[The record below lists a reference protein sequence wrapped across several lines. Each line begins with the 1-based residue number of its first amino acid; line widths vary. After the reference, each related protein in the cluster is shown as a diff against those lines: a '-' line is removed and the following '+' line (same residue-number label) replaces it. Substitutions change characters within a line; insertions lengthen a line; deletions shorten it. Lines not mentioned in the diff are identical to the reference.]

1 MSLECRLRPA
11 AGEAQG
17 ALVLFHGRGA
27 DENDL
32 YPLLDFLDP
41 ERRLVAATP
50 RGPLSLPPG
59 GAHWYIV
66 REIGFPD
73 RETFEASYRL
83 AGEFLA
89 AFAEETGVPPE
100 LTVLGGFSQGAVM
113 TYALSLGR
121 GRPRPAAL
129 IALSGFIPTVEG
141 FEVDLS
147 PPLPPVAIGHGTYDP
162 VISVEW
168 SRRGSERRL
177 PQHRESRRAREAE
190 RVADHERFAENVD
203 HADERRVGDELGRRP
218 RADLADAEDGAEHR
232 EQRAPALD
240 ELGLP
245 ADEDVQ
251 GSGLDLRGRAEH
263 RRVEQGVFGE
273 ERSEARR
280 GVRADR
286 RHLDHGRPLPHT
298 GRHAVRAFR
307 NVGERLRVGDH
318 RDHRLDPPG
327 DVGGT
332 LRDERACDRERLG
345 LRAVAVPD
353 DEVVTGAGE
362 PPCDAAAHRPQADH

>member
-1 MSLECRLRPA
+1 VTLEYRVRPA
-11 AGEAQG
+11 EGEPEG

-32 YPLLDFLDP
+32 YSLLDFLDP

-100 LTVLGGFSQGAVM
+100 RTVLGGFSQGAVM

-121 GRPRPAAL
+121 GRPRPAAP

-141 FEVDLS
+141 FDLDLS

-168 SRRGSERRL
+168 SRRAKAQLE
-177 PQHRESRRAREAE
+177 EA
-190 RVADHERFAENVD
+190 
-203 HADERRVGDELGRRP
+203 
-218 RADLADAEDGAEHR
+218 GAEVLYR
-232 EQRAPALD
+232 EY
-240 ELGLP
+240 
-245 ADEDVQ
+245 
-251 GSGLDLRGRAEH
+251 
-263 RRVEQGVFGE
+263 
-273 ERSEARR
+273 
-280 GVRADR
+280 
-286 RHLDHGRPLPHT
+286 PLPH
-298 GRHAVRAFR
+298 AVDPRYLSELSSWVAG
-307 NVGERLRVGDH
+307 VLERSRM
-318 RDHRLDPPG
+318 R
-327 DVGGT
+327 T
-332 LRDERACDRERLG
+332 STAE
-345 LRAVAVPD
+345 
-353 DEVVTGAGE
+353 
-362 PPCDAAAHRPQADH
+362 